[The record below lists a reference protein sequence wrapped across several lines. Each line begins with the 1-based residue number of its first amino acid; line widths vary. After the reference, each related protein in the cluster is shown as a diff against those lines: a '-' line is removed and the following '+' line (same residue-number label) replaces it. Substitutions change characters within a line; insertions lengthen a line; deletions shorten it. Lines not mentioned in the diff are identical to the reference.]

1 MFDLD
6 KWQEILG
13 TMRKNK
19 LRTFL
24 TAFGVFWGIF
34 MLVLLLGAGRGMQNG
49 VQREFGNEAK
59 NSLWIWQGKT
69 TIPYQGMKPGRQI
82 RFTNDDY
89 EALIREVPG
98 LASLA
103 RRNRLG
109 GEYTLNYETK
119 NGSFPLYGANST
131 FFEINGETVLKGR
144 FFNPNDLAEKR
155 KVMILGRRAREVL
168 FGDSIPPIGKYVN
181 VKGVYF
187 KVIGTYE
194 LDGGNGRREERSYI
208 PFSTYQSIFDTK
220 RRVNLMGALA
230 KEGVSAAQ
238 VEEGVRKV
246 LAARHRFA
254 IDDKQAIGINNNEE
268 NFKRFTGLFAGIE
281 AFVWFVGIGTLI
293 AGIVG
298 VSNIM
303 LIIVKERTKEIG
315 VRKALGATPW
325 SIISLILQESVFI
338 TALSGYLGLLLGA
351 GLLELMSIGI
361 RQIEKSG
368 GQAPYFTHP
377 EVDLRVA
384 IAATVILV
392 ISGAFAGLVPALKA
406 ARVKPIEALRAE

>member
-59 NSLWIWQGKT
+59 NSLWIYQGKT
-69 TIPYQGMKPGRQI
+69 TVPYQGMKPGRQI
-82 RFTNDDY
+82 RFTIDDY
-89 EALIREVPG
+89 EALAREVPG
-98 LASLA
+98 LANLA

-109 GEYTLNYETK
+109 GEYTLNYKTK

-131 FFEINGETVLKGR
+131 FFEINGENLLKGR
-144 FFNPNDLAEKR
+144 FFNYNDLAEKR

-208 PFSTYQSIFDTK
+208 PFSTYQSIFDTR
-220 RRVNLMGALA
+220 RRVQLIGALA
-230 KEGVSAAQ
+230 KEGVSAAT

-246 LAARHRFA
+246 LSARHRFSLE
-254 IDDKQAIGINNNEE
+254 DKQAIGVNNNEE
-268 NFKRFTGLFAGIE
+268 NFKRFNGLFAGIE

-325 SIISLILQESVFI
+325 SIISLILQESIFI
-338 TALSGYLGLLLGA
+338 TALSGYMGLLFGS
-351 GLLELMSIGI
+351 GLLELMSLGI

-368 GQAPYFTHP
+368 GQAPYFTNP

-384 IAATVILV
+384 VAATVILV
-392 ISGAFAGLVPALKA
+392 IAGAFAGLVPALKA